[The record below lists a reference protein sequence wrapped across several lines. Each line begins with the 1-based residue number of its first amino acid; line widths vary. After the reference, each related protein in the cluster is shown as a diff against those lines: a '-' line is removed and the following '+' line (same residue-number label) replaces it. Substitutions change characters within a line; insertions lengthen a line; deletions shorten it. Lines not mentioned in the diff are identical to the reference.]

1 MWCYECFLYLSE
13 KIEKKRGKLR
23 YKKNY
28 IINNN
33 HENNEI
39 LLNEEKN
46 DNVGINVNNID
57 NYEINDI
64 KNDNINM
71 NIINNFVCYNY
82 INIVLIYSI
91 NEQLKNILI
100 HLNGIYSH
108 YTEVTL

>member
-1 MWCYECFLYLSE
+1 M
-13 KIEKKRGKLR
+13 R

-64 KNDNINM
+64 KIDNISM
-71 NIINNFVCYNY
+71 NIINNFVLFSY
-82 INIVLIYSI
+82 INILLICYI

-108 YTEVTL
+108 YTEVNSVNNNDDKNKQ